1 MKRGLVL
8 EGGALRGLFSA
19 GVIDVLL
26 ENDIKPDG
34 VIGVSAGAAF
44 GCNVT
49 SMQPGRVIRYNK
61 KLAHN
66 WRYASYRS
74 LLFTGDYFGGDYA
87 YHYVPFI
94 LDKFDV
100 ETFNKNTQEFWVVCT
115 NVGTGKAHYQ
125 RIDTINDT
133 ALEYI
138 RASASMP
145 LFAKVVNINGKKF
158 LDGGIADSIP
168 LAFFQAQGYDRNIVV
183 TTQPQGYRK
192 LPNKL
197 MPILKIWLRRYPRTI
212 RAMQERHIMY
222 NKQLDFLEE
231 EEKKGNTFV
240 IRPKTKLPINHL
252 CHNPKIMQLT
262 YNIGRQT
269 AKENLDKLKIFYDLK

>member
-1 MKRGLVL
+1 
-8 EGGALRGLFSA
+8 
-19 GVIDVLL
+19 
-26 ENDIKPDG
+26 
-34 VIGVSAGAAF
+34 
-44 GCNVT
+44 
-49 SMQPGRVIRYNK
+49 
-61 KLAHN
+61 
-66 WRYASYRS
+66 
-74 LLFTGDYFGGDYA
+74 
-87 YHYVPFI
+87 
-94 LDKFDV
+94 
-100 ETFNKNTQEFWVVCT
+100 
-115 NVGTGKAHYQ
+115 
-125 RIDTINDT
+125 
-133 ALEYI
+133 
-138 RASASMP
+138 MP

-252 CHNPKIMQLT
+252 CHNPKIMQQT
-262 YNIGRQT
+262 YDIGRQI